1 MQSGLVGALLLS
13 FSFSVLAAEGNSP
26 NAEVSGKGEQ
36 LPKETLVKWGQL
48 KLTQAD
54 FDASLTKLPPDYRDQ
69 LRGDIKRVTAHLENM
84 LVLRSLADEARILKL
99 DQEPLVAEQIQL
111 EIDRLLAKMRIEQI
125 KATLTLPDLLPAAQ
139 EYYKLNQKE
148 FEIPESVQA
157 AHVLI
162 RLSRR
167 TPDEAKELAESIR
180 SKALAGASFEDLALE
195 YSEEPNAK
203 MTKGHLGSFTHG
215 KMVKEFEQAAF
226 SLQNPGDISEVVKTA
241 FGFHVIKLL
250 AKQPARTKA
259 FSEVEKDLV
268 EKQVERYKTARLQE
282 HLSTIKNNQAIQINK
297 ISLDALATR

>member
-1 MQSGLVGALLLS
+1 MQSSLVGALLLS
-13 FSFSVLAAEGNSP
+13 FSFSVLAAGDNSP
-26 NAEVSGKGEQ
+26 NSDVSAKGEQ

-54 FDASLTKLPPDYRDQ
+54 FEASLTKLPPDYREQ

-99 DQEPLVAEQIQL
+99 DQEPLVAEQMQL
-111 EIDRLLAKMRIEQI
+111 EIDRLLAKIRIEQI

-162 RLSRR
+162 RLSKR
-167 TPDEAKELAESIR
+167 TPDEAQELAESIR

-203 MTKGHLGSFTHG
+203 MTKGHLGSFTRG

-226 SLQNPGDISEVVKTA
+226 SMQKPGDVSEVVKTA

-250 AKQPARTKA
+250 AKQPARTKTFA
-259 FSEVEKDLV
+259 EVEKDLL
-268 EKQVERYKTARLQE
+268 EKQVDRYKTARLQE
-282 HLSTIKNNQAIQINK
+282 HLSAIKNNQAIQINK
-297 ISLDALATR
+297 ESLDALATR